1 MNDEFLGKEV
11 KNKRIKA
18 KQQQQVKPVNTET
31 DLFSGPK
38 ATIKKNINWFIVTV
52 LGIPPMIISVIS
64 AIHIYE
70 FFQIGNSPALAVA
83 LAGSF
88 EFLAM
93 ASLVAIWELKSM
105 NKTTVLALW
114 SMILLMLLL
123 MIIGNVYSTW
133 LNLNSDGVTAISELI
148 GAEMGNSVKRG
159 VAILQGAILPVCSLT
174 FIKILANYII
184 VRKK

>member
-1 MNDEFLGKEV
+1 MNDEFLGKPV
-11 KNKRIKA
+11 KNKRIRA
-18 KQQQQVKPVNTET
+18 KQQQQVKPASSGT

-52 LGIPPMIISVIS
+52 LGIPPMIISIIS
-64 AIHIYE
+64 AVHIFD
-70 FFQIGNSPALAVA
+70 FFLVGNSKILAIA

-123 MIIGNVYSTW
+123 MITGNVYSTW
-133 LNLNSDGVTAISELI
+133 LNLNSEGVTAISELI
-148 GAEMGNSVKRG
+148 GAEMGPSVKRG
-159 VAILQGAILPVCSLT
+159 VATLQGAILPICSLT

-184 VRKK
+184 VRKQ